1 MRDCQELVWSGG
13 KMAVSGEKKQGPGG
27 RGAGKCPKWLRVGW
41 PAPQT
46 ISHLYDSCES
56 GLGLAP
62 GALKTRGVGFR
73 GRILAF
79 EIFEGSPR

>member
-1 MRDCQELVWSGG
+1 
-13 KMAVSGEKKQGPGG
+13 MAVSRKKREGPG
-27 RGAGKCPKWLRVGW
+27 AGGPESAQNGSVWTKKLETH
-41 PAPQT
+41 QF
-46 ISHLYDSCES
+46 LYDSCES

-62 GALKTRGVGFR
+62 GALKMRGVGFR